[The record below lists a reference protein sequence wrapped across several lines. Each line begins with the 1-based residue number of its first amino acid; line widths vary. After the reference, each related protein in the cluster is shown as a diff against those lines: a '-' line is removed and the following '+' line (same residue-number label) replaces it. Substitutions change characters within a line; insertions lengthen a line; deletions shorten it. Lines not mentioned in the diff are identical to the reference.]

1 MTERE
6 PKEII
11 QALINE
17 YKTYKKASFLI
28 IPILAIA
35 AAATF
40 FNRVLSLVLLA
51 AAVIYQMKAALGL
64 VPYTGSITVDG
75 LPVTRENLLLTTAK
89 KLHSDAPLPQSGGE
103 ITAATIHEAEL
114 ITLSDDKAKPYFA
127 QGMSGTYKDVPI
139 SVCDATL
146 PCFFKLKE
154 KGKKRIHMNSGAWFH
169 LTLPKKTDLDFRL
182 LQKDSFPT
190 PMRLA
195 FFEAQPQLI
204 NLKVPDIRL
213 NKDFAL
219 YGKVGKAT
227 LSGPFLDALKELS
240 DYTPGR
246 IAISVRKNQMDV
258 FLRGRFFAMP
268 ITVRTA
274 PSEKLLTFDPMPE
287 LDKIV
292 HLASLLVNEK
302 TAR

>member
-51 AAVIYQMKAALGL
+51 AAVIYQIFYLRKKQKNYLA
-64 VPYTGSITVDG
+64 S
-75 LPVTRENLLLTTAK
+75 VTRENLLLTTAK

-182 LQKDSFPT
+182 IQKDSFPT

>member
-51 AAVIYQMKAALGL
+51 AAVIYQIFTCAKTKNYLA
-64 VPYTGSITVDG
+64 S
-75 LPVTRENLLLTTAK
+75 VTRENLLLTTAK

-146 PCFFKLKE
+146 PCF
-154 KGKKRIHMNSGAWFH
+154 
-169 LTLPKKTDLDFRL
+169 
-182 LQKDSFPT
+182 
-190 PMRLA
+190 
-195 FFEAQPQLI
+195 
-204 NLKVPDIRL
+204 
-213 NKDFAL
+213 
-219 YGKVGKAT
+219 
-227 LSGPFLDALKELS
+227 LS
-240 DYTPGR
+240 
-246 IAISVRKNQMDV
+246 
-258 FLRGRFFAMP
+258 
-268 ITVRTA
+268 
-274 PSEKLLTFDPMPE
+274 
-287 LDKIV
+287 
-292 HLASLLVNEK
+292 
-302 TAR
+302 

>member
-1 MTERE
+1 
-6 PKEII
+6 
-11 QALINE
+11 
-17 YKTYKKASFLI
+17 
-28 IPILAIA
+28 
-35 AAATF
+35 
-40 FNRVLSLVLLA
+40 
-51 AAVIYQMKAALGL
+51 
-64 VPYTGSITVDG
+64 
-75 LPVTRENLLLTTAK
+75 
-89 KLHSDAPLPQSGGE
+89 
-103 ITAATIHEAEL
+103 
-114 ITLSDDKAKPYFA
+114 
-127 QGMSGTYKDVPI
+127 MSGTYKDVPI

>member
-1 MTERE
+1 MSIKPIRKRPFSSFPFLPLQRRQPSSIGFFPSSCWQLPSFT
-6 PKEII
+6 KFFTC
-11 QALINE
+11 AKN
-17 YKTYKKASFLI
+17 KKNYLAS
-28 IPILAIA
+28 
-35 AAATF
+35 
-40 FNRVLSLVLLA
+40 
-51 AAVIYQMKAALGL
+51 
-64 VPYTGSITVDG
+64 
-75 LPVTRENLLLTTAK
+75 VTRENLLLTTAK

>member
-51 AAVIYQMKAALGL
+51 AAVIYQIFYLRKKQKNYLA
-64 VPYTGSITVDG
+64 S
-75 LPVTRENLLLTTAK
+75 VTRENLLLTTAK

-182 LQKDSFPT
+182 L
-190 PMRLA
+190 
-195 FFEAQPQLI
+195 
-204 NLKVPDIRL
+204 
-213 NKDFAL
+213 
-219 YGKVGKAT
+219 
-227 LSGPFLDALKELS
+227 
-240 DYTPGR
+240 
-246 IAISVRKNQMDV
+246 
-258 FLRGRFFAMP
+258 
-268 ITVRTA
+268 
-274 PSEKLLTFDPMPE
+274 
-287 LDKIV
+287 
-292 HLASLLVNEK
+292 
-302 TAR
+302 